1 MSVLLTDMKTLWTGF
16 FLFMICCCQAQQRF
30 LLYPGGVPNSKAAAN
45 LEEDRPNAEVDT
57 LTFNVSEPSISVF
70 LPPKEKANGTAVII
84 CPGGGYHV
92 LLTKREGSDVAR
104 AFNKLGVAAI
114 VLRYRLPNDRVLV
127 DKTIGPLQ
135 DAQQAIKTVR
145 ERAGEWGIHPDRI
158 GIMGFSAG
166 GHLAATAGT
175 HFNDQHIDNPRK
187 ISLRP
192 DFMLLV
198 NPVISFTDSLGH
210 IGSRSYLLGD
220 NPTCEQVR
228 YFSNEWQ
235 VGPST
240 PPAFLVHSGAD
251 EVVPV
256 ANSLR
261 FYEALRKNNVAAGLH
276 VYARGE
282 HGFLT
287 WPLFDEWFG
296 RCINW
301 MESMSFL

>member
-1 MSVLLTDMKTLWTGF
+1 MRVLLFVICAVCCYTGKS
-16 FLFMICCCQAQQRF
+16 LAQQRF
-30 LLYPGGVPNSKAAAN
+30 LLYPGAVPNSRPAAN

-57 LTFNVSEPSISVF
+57 LTFNVSEPSITVF
-70 LPPKEKANGTAVII
+70 LPPKEKANGTVVII
-84 CPGGGYHV
+84 CPGGGYQV
-92 LLTKREGSDVAR
+92 LLSKREGSDVAR

-114 VLRYRLPNDRVLV
+114 VLRYRLPDNRVLT

-135 DAQQAIKTVR
+135 DAQQAIKAVR
-145 ERAGEWGIHPDRI
+145 ERAGEWDINPDKI

-175 HFNDQHIDNPRK
+175 HFNDPRIDNPK
-187 ISLRP
+187 NISLRP
-192 DFMLLV
+192 DFMLLI
-198 NPVISFTDSLGH
+198 NPVISFTDSVGH
-210 IGSRSYLLGD
+210 IGSRSHLVGD
-220 NPTCEQVR
+220 TPTREQII
-228 YFSNEWQ
+228 YFSNELH
-235 VGPST
+235 VEPST

-256 ANSLR
+256 INSLQ

-276 VYARGE
+276 IYARGE

-301 MESMSFL
+301 MESMSLLH